1 MSQNNELTR
10 DDKKM
15 LNSIFWRSFPL
26 YAQYSYAKN
35 GGAGFCYALM
45 PAINRFYNTAKD
57 KKEALYRNIVWFN
70 TTGNFSSFIMGLAA
84 SMEKENSEKPDFDE
98 ASINA
103 VKSSLMG
110 PLAGIGDSIFW
121 GVLRI
126 IAAGVAIGLGNSG
139 NVLAPIVFILLYNIP
154 SIITRYYGTY
164 LGFTLGS
171 KYIEKIYSSGAIHI
185 MTKAASTLGLIMV
198 GGMTSTIVTFSAK
211 FEWAQGGESVLAL
224 QDILDQILVGM
235 VPLGVTMLCFY
246 LMNKKVSFNLV
257 LVGIVALG
265 IILSLLGIA

>member
-1 MSQNNELTR
+1 MTSKNELTKE
-10 DDKKM
+10 DKKM
-15 LNSIFWRSFPL
+15 IHSIFWRSFPL

-35 GGAGFCYALM
+35 GGAGFAYALM
-45 PAINRFYNTAKD
+45 PAINRFYKKAED

-98 ASINA
+98 SSINA

-110 PLAGIGDSIFW
+110 PMAGIGDSIFW

-126 IAAGVAIGLGNSG
+126 IAAGVAVGLGNEG
-139 NVLAPIVFILLYNIP
+139 NILAPLVFLLIYNIP
-154 SIITRYYGTY
+154 SIITRYYGTF
-164 LGFTLGS
+164 LGYTLGS
-171 KYIEKIYSSGAIHI
+171 KYIEKIYSSGVIHI

-198 GGMTSTIVTFSAK
+198 GGMTSNIVTFTAKLQWSAGSDTMFK
-211 FEWAQGGESVLAL
+211 L

-235 VPLGVTMLCFY
+235 VPLGVTLLCFY

-257 LVGIVALG
+257 LVGIVAFG
-265 IILSLLGIA
+265 IILSVLGIA

>member
-1 MSQNNELTR
+1 MTEKNELTKE
-10 DDKKM
+10 DKKM

-45 PAINRFYNTAKD
+45 PAINRFYQSAEA

-110 PLAGIGDSIFW
+110 PMAGIGDSIFW

-126 IAAGVAIGLGNSG
+126 IAAGVAIGLGNNG
-139 NVLAPIVFILLYNIP
+139 NILAPIVFILLYNVP

-171 KYIEKIYSSGAIHI
+171 KYIEKIYASGAIHI

-198 GGMTSTIVTFSAK
+198 GGMTSTIVTFTAK
-211 FEWAQGGESVLAL
+211 FEWMQDGESVLAL

-246 LMNKKVSFNLV
+246 LMNRKVSFNLV